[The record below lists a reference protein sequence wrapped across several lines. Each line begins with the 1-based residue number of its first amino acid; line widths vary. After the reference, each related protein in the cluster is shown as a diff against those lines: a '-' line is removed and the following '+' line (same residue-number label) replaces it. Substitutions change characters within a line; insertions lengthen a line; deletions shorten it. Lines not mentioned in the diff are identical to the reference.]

1 MRVFVYEFVTGGGAS
16 ASGPLAGSLLA
27 EGRAMAAAV
36 TTDFARLAGVEVLT
50 TRDAQLPEFH
60 DPSCRVT
67 TIDSPTD
74 EQPTFQRLAA
84 SADWTLV
91 IAPESARILLER
103 CQWVLAAVGRLL
115 SPSPSVVELA
125 GDKDATCTHLRRAGV
140 PTSDG
145 CIAGPAD
152 LAAGRLP
159 DWSDFPAVLKPPDGC
174 GSQGVRRI
182 ENLAELCRLPIDGPQ
197 RLERLVP
204 GLAASVAVLCGPGL
218 LVPLPACEQRL
229 SDDGRFSYLGGRLP
243 LPSELNSR
251 AQKLALAAVGS
262 LPEPLGYLGVDLV
275 LGQSDDGSGDAVI
288 EINPRLTTSYVGLRA
303 LCRENLAGAMLAVV
317 GGERPALSWHAGSL
331 QFLGDGRIV
340 SSCGTQTSEVTR

>member
-1 MRVFVYEFVTGGGAS
+1 MRVFVYEFVTGGGAG
-16 ASGPLAGSLLA
+16 AGGPLTPSLLA

-50 TRDAQLPEFH
+50 TQDASFPGFH
-60 DPSCRVT
+60 DPVCRVT
-67 TIDSPTD
+67 TIGNPTD
-74 EQPTFQRLAA
+74 EQATFQRLAA

-91 IAPESARILLER
+91 IAPESGHKLLER
-103 CQWVLAAVGRLL
+103 CEWVLEAGGRLL

-125 GDKDATCTHLRRAGV
+125 GDKNATCTHLRRAGV
-140 PTSDG
+140 PTPGG
-145 CIAGPAD
+145 CIVRPAE

-159 DWSDFPAVLKPPDGC
+159 DWLDFPAVLKPPDGC

-182 ENLAELCRLPIDGPQ
+182 ENLDELCRLPIDEPQ

-204 GLAASVAVLCGPGL
+204 GLAASVAVLCGSGL

-229 SDDGRFSYLGGRLP
+229 SDDGRFTYLGGRLP
-243 LPSELNSR
+243 LPPELNRR

-288 EINPRLTTSYVGLRA
+288 EINPRLTTSYVGLRTQ
-303 LCRENLAGAMLAVV
+303 CRENLAAAMLAVA
-317 GGERPALSWHAGSL
+317 GGERPALSWRTGSL
-331 QFLGDGRIV
+331 QFSSEGQIV
-340 SSCGTQTSEVTR
+340 SDCGTKTSEVTR